1 MPFFVKKILI
11 IGVRKLLNWGRSK
24 EVDKDTYIVKNGTS
38 RLIDSVFL
46 VWLNRLKLINMSG
59 EEMTIETMQGTSL
72 PKF

>member
-1 MPFFVKKILI
+1 MKKILI

-24 EVDKDTYIVKNGTS
+24 EADKDTYIVKNGTS

>member
-1 MPFFVKKILI
+1 M
-11 IGVRKLLNWGRSK
+11 NWGKCK
-24 EVDKDTYIVKNGTS
+24 EADKDTYIVKNGTS

-46 VWLNRLKLINMSG
+46 IWLNRLKLINMSG

>member
-1 MPFFVKKILI
+1 MKKILI

>member
-1 MPFFVKKILI
+1 M
-11 IGVRKLLNWGRSK
+11 
-24 EVDKDTYIVKNGTS
+24 KNGTS

-72 PKF
+72 PMF